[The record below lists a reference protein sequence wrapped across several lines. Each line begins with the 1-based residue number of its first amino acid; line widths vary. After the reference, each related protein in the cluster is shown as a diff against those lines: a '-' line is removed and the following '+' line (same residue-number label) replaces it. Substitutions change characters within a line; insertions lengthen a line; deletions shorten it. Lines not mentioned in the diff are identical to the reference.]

1 MRMWKL
7 GVPRSMAAVVLSV
20 VLAAGC
26 ASQAGMASES
36 ALIQPELPDI
46 TVAAT
51 PAADLAGLYIAQE
64 DGLFAKQ
71 GLHVT
76 LEKIASNQAAVAAQ
90 LKGQVAISAQS
101 YVTYIAAQA
110 AGARFRILAEASTL
124 KPGTRVLVTTAASRI
139 TSITGL
145 AGKRIGV
152 NGTNNIGTL
161 LASALL
167 AEYGV
172 TPKKADFITDPK
184 GYTDM
189 PRQLQAGTWG
199 AALLAEPYAT
209 IAEQDYGDQELADT
223 NQGTTENFPM
233 DGYVATQA
241 WAQKYPKTAADFVRA
256 IQEGQVIAD
265 TSPLAVQAAIAK
277 YDDLPI
283 KVTAVMAI
291 PGFPTGAVEPQNIQR
306 VADVMLEFGALSPR
320 YSAEVENGA
329 LIRSMIS

>member
-1 MRMWKL
+1 
-7 GVPRSMAAVVLSV
+7 VPRSMAAVVLSAV
-20 VLAAGC
+20 IAAGC
-26 ASQAGMASES
+26 TSQTVTASES
-36 ALIQPELPDI
+36 ALTQPELPDI
-46 TVAAT
+46 TVAAL

-64 DGLFAKQ
+64 EGLFAKQ

-90 LKGQVAISAQS
+90 LKGQVDISAQS
-101 YVTYIAAQA
+101 YVTYIADQA

-124 KPGTRVLVTTAASRI
+124 EPGTRVLVTTAASHI
-139 TSITGL
+139 TSIAGL
-145 AGKRIGV
+145 AGKKIGV
-152 NGTNNIGTL
+152 NGSNSIGTL

-167 AEYGV
+167 AEYDIS
-172 TPKKADFITDPK
+172 PKKEDFITDPK

-189 PRQLQAGTWG
+189 PRQLQVGTWG

-209 IAEQDYGDQELADT
+209 IAEEEYGDQELADT

-241 WAQKYPKTAADFVRA
+241 WAQKYPKTDAAFVRA
-256 IQEGQVIAD
+256 IQEGQAIAD

-283 KVTAVMAI
+283 RVTAVMAI
-291 PGFPTGAVEPQNIQR
+291 PGFPTGAVEAQNIQR
-306 VADVMLEFGALSPR
+306 VADVMLEFGALSTR
-320 YSAEVENGA
+320 YSAEVENGT